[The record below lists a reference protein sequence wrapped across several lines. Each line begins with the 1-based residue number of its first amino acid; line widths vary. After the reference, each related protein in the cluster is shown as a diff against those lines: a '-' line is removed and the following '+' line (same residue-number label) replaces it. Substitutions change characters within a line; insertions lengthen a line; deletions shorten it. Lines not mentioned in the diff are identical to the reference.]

1 MCYDTIIIG
10 ACTMGM
16 AAGYFLSKNGQKVL
30 LLDVFNPPHDQGSHH
45 GETRIIRFAYGEG
58 KAYVPL
64 ALRALDLWK
73 ELEVISNKQLFL
85 DTGVLNIGSKV
96 HSFIQNVIESAKEY
110 KLSVDVYNAKEASEK
125 WPGITLPEDFIGCF
139 EPSAGVLKVED
150 CIEAYKGAALNEG
163 VTLKTNARVVNIV
176 PGKEVTVHTE
186 HDVFSANSVIISA
199 GARVNNLLKSVN
211 LTLPITPLRK
221 TFAWF
226 EADETIYG
234 DNFPAF
240 TYEDENSSYYGFP
253 SINGPGFKV
262 GRHDS
267 GYEVSPDAV
276 INPFDEADS
285 EELIQF
291 NKKIMS
297 KVGKVKYGK
306 TCFYSKTP
314 DEDFII
320 DSHPDYDN
328 IIIAAGFSGHGFKF
342 GSVIGEILSQ
352 LVVKGKSEL
361 DISLFKISRFL

>member
-110 KLSVDVYNAKEASEK
+110 KLLVDVYNAKEASEK

-199 GARVNNLLKSVN
+199 GA
-211 LTLPITPLRK
+211 
-221 TFAWF
+221 
-226 EADETIYG
+226 E
-234 DNFPAF
+234 
-240 TYEDENSSYYGFP
+240 
-253 SINGPGFKV
+253 
-262 GRHDS
+262 
-267 GYEVSPDAV
+267 
-276 INPFDEADS
+276 
-285 EELIQF
+285 
-291 NKKIMS
+291 
-297 KVGKVKYGK
+297 
-306 TCFYSKTP
+306 
-314 DEDFII
+314 
-320 DSHPDYDN
+320 
-328 IIIAAGFSGHGFKF
+328 
-342 GSVIGEILSQ
+342 
-352 LVVKGKSEL
+352 
-361 DISLFKISRFL
+361 